1 MLCFIIEYFSA
12 SFISNFQRIVKVLL
26 LLFFSDNGSRC
37 PVYPTELVI
46 ALDMSAGVTP
56 QAFEQMRSA
65 ALSLLEDVSIAKTN
79 CPWGARVSVITYSS
93 ESRNLIRFT
102 DHLEKK
108 TLLEAVKTF
117 ALERTTKTRDIGQA
131 MSFVARNIF
140 KRVRKG
146 RLMRKVAVFF
156 TNGPSRDESSL
167 ATAMLEFKAAD
178 IGLGVIALN
187 PADDVNRAMQVDNMK
202 RIRFAHAKNARHLHL
217 DLFILLLSN
226 KLENCSVNVV
236 LQIAI
241 SAVKWHETDNSAII

>member
-1 MLCFIIEYFSA
+1 MSSLPHRPGDSIGHVC
-12 SFISNFQRIVKVLL
+12 
-26 LLFFSDNGSRC
+26 RC
-37 PVYPTELVI
+37 
-46 ALDMSAGVTP
+46 DS

-79 CPWGARVSVITYSS
+79 WSVGCASFCDPYSS
-93 ESRNLIRFT
+93 ESRNLLRFT

-156 TNGPSRDESSL
+156 TNGPSGDESSL
-167 ATAMLEFKAAD
+167 AQ
-178 IGLGVIALN
+178 
-187 PADDVNRAMQVDNMK
+187 PCWSSR
-202 RIRFAHAKNARHLHL
+202 
-217 DLFILLLSN
+217 
-226 KLENCSVNVV
+226 
-236 LQIAI
+236 LQTLA
-241 SAVKWHETDNSAII
+241 SEWSP